1 MEKELV
7 RIALVGTQR
16 GQLSEKTRE
25 VLNALG
31 IKNNVSE
38 EEILLS
44 AAAIFSKIKKANFST
59 IQLSP
64 PLKPIINSN
73 NNVCGPRSIKHL
85 YMIVDGAFEHAL
97 PEFLY
102 NLAKNKKCLPP
113 EILPDLLEQSL
124 TSPELWRKLKKNI
137 GERGEWIIRQ
147 NPHWHRLLSPPIPDN
162 WEDSSNDERLS
173 ILRKL
178 RKEDPTKALDLA
190 KEAWKEESVNQR
202 IRFLKVLET
211 NLDQEL
217 EIFLETLLDD
227 RRKEVRRTA
236 VQILAKIP
244 NSALSYRIFNR
255 LKELI
260 NIKKRTL
267 KKDKL
272 TIELPNKLDDNMIRD
287 GIDPR
292 VQWFK
297 GGVKASRLGQMIA
310 LTPPHLWLEY
320 LEMDATEALELFVRS
335 DWGELLV
342 QAMAEATYLHK
353 NEAWTEAI
361 LSFKIESQHIQRWQS
376 LNVSRL
382 MENVTDD
389 VFNNVAIKGMKKA
402 KGLLEENSPITM
414 LLKTGSSLWTDE
426 LTQLVM
432 KNLQEWL
439 AGETSRYWNGWH
451 YRTILKKAGYT
462 CNPFLHDKLTA
473 DWPEESKI
481 WSSWE
486 KEIEEFLSTLYF
498 RKKMIDG
505 LSSHSS

>member
-7 RIALVGTQR
+7 RVALVGTQR
-16 GQLSEKTRE
+16 GQLSEKIKEELKT
-25 VLNALG
+25 LG
-31 IKNNVSE
+31 IKGNVSE
-38 EEILLS
+38 EETLLS
-44 AAAIFSKIKKANFST
+44 AAAILSKVKKASFST
-59 IQLSP
+59 LQISHPRQIATP
-64 PLKPIINSN
+64 SN

-85 YMIVDGAFEHAL
+85 YMIVDGAFENAL
-97 PEFLY
+97 PEFLH

-124 TSPELWRKLKKNI
+124 TSPELWAKLKQNI

-147 NPHWHRLLSPPIPDN
+147 NPNWHRLLSPPIPDN
-162 WEDSSNDERLS
+162 WEDSSNDERLL
-173 ILRKL
+173 ILTKL
-178 RKEDPTKALDLA
+178 RKENPSKALELV
-190 KEAWKEESVNQR
+190 KKAWQEESVNQR
-202 IRFLKVLET
+202 IRFLKVLEVHL
-211 NLDQEL
+211 NEEL
-217 EIFLETLLDD
+217 EVFLETLLDN
-227 RRKEVRRTA
+227 RRKEIRRTA

-244 NSALSYRIFNR
+244 DSALSGRIFNR
-255 LKELI
+255 LKELVS
-260 NIKKRTL
+260 IKKRML

-272 TIELPNKLDDNMIRD
+272 EIELPNKLDDNMIRD

-310 LTPPHLWLEY
+310 LTPPRLWTEY
-320 LEMDATEALELFVRS
+320 LNMNATEVLELFVRS

-353 NEAWTEAI
+353 DDEWTEAI

-389 VFNNVAIKGMKKA
+389 VFNTVAIKGMKKA

-414 LLKTGSSLWTDE
+414 LLKTGSSLWKDE
-426 LTQLVM
+426 LTNLVM

-451 YRTILKKAGYT
+451 YRTILKKAAYT

-473 DWPEESKI
+473 DWPEESRI

-498 RKKMIDG
+498 RKKMIEG
-505 LSSHSS
+505 LGK